1 MRLVRKTRL
10 VAALATLAISALVL
24 SPSPA
29 LAGTATAVDVIG
41 GKIGREVQRALFGV
55 NLTGS
60 GETWTSTTMTFT
72 DVNTANFDM
81 TDLQGNGPIDG
92 VAIFRDDGSVPD
104 AFDAADTQA
113 STDFT
118 NAGLEVTVNL
128 SEPVPAAA
136 LGTYNYFITIATS
149 PSVANGDDFTAT
161 LPSGCDAFDTGGVAC
176 PLIGGT
182 NFSGLTSG
190 TITADA
196 SAPIAFATSFPHTAT
211 ENVVWTFNDNVVGVD
226 ETNVVLREDGSS
238 IDLAATVTYNSAAKT
253 ATINPTLPLTPD
265 AAYDTIVNPSSAD
278 VFVTDAAGN
287 PVAENTFAS
296 FEVDDIGFTPG
307 LVRGTAWFLNE
318 GYDPLAEEA
327 FTYGSSGDK
336 IVVGDWDGD
345 GTFTPGIVRGNR
357 WFLNENTDPNADHV
371 FFYGSSTDKPVAGDW
386 NGDGT
391 WTPGVVRGNL
401 WLLNNTFDGTADTS
415 LRFGVAT
422 DRPVV
427 GDWNGDDFY
436 TPGVVRGNV
445 WHLNND
451 TLDPFAHESFA
462 FGRST
467 DKPVVGDWDGDLFS
481 TPGVVRG
488 NRWFLAND
496 LEPHVTF
503 DFLFGSAS
511 DLFITGDW
519 DGSIEHP

>member
-10 VAALATLAISALVL
+10 AAALVTLALALLVL
-24 SPSPA
+24 SPTPA
-29 LAGTATAVDVIG
+29 SAGTATAADVSG

-55 NLTGS
+55 HLTGS
-60 GETWTSTTMTFT
+60 GETWTSTSMTFT

-81 TDLQGNGPIDG
+81 SELQGNGPTDG
-92 VAIFRDDGSVPD
+92 VAIFRDDGEVAD
-104 AFDAADTQA
+104 VFDAGDTQV
-113 STDFT
+113 SDDFV
-118 NAGLEVTVNL
+118 AVGLEVTVNL
-128 SEPVPAAA
+128 EEAVPETAT
-136 LGTYNYFITIATS
+136 GTYNYFITIATS
-149 PSVANGDDFTAT
+149 PDIDNGDDFTVT
-161 LPSGCDAFDTGGVAC
+161 LPSGCDAFDTGGIAC
-176 PLIGGT
+176 PVLGGT
-182 NFSGLTSG
+182 NFDGLTSG

-196 SAPIAFATSFPHTAT
+196 VAPIAFVTDFPEAATD
-211 ENVVWTFNDNVVGVD
+211 NVVWTFSENVVGVD
-226 ETNVVLREDGSS
+226 EPNVVLREDGSS
-238 IDLAATVTYNSAAKT
+238 TDLGATVTYNATAKT
-253 ATINPTLPLTPD
+253 ATINPTLPLTPGD
-265 AAYDTIVNPSSAD
+265 AYDTLVNPSSAE
-278 VFVTDAAGN
+278 VFVTDTAGN
-287 PVAENTFAS
+287 PVAENTSAA

-307 LVRGTAWFLNE
+307 LVRGNAWFINE
-318 GYDPLAEEA
+318 GYDPFAEEA

-357 WFLNENTDPNADHV
+357 WFLNENTDANADHV
-371 FFYGSSTDKPVAGDW
+371 FFYGSSTDKPVVGDW

-401 WLLNNTFDGTADTS
+401 WLLNNTFDGTADDS

-427 GDWNGDDFY
+427 GDWDGDDDY

-451 TLDPFAHESFA
+451 TFDPFAHESFA

-467 DKPVVGDWDGDLFS
+467 DKPVVGDWDGDGFS

-511 DLFITGDW
+511 DQFIAGDW
-519 DGSIEHP
+519 DGSIDP